1 MKWLEQIVG
10 CFSLLVLTAFAL
22 GILSLIWK
30 KLAACNTSTI
40 ILIGIPAV
48 CLISYLAIVG
58 VAKTVK

>member
-1 MKWLEQIVG
+1 MKWLEKIVG

-48 CLISYLAIVG
+48 CLISYLIFIGIV
-58 VAKTVK
+58 KTVK